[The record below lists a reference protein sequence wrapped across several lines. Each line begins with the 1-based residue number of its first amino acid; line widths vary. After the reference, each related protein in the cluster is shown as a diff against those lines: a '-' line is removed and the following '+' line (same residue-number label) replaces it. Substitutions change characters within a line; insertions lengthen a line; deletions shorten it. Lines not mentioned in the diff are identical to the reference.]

1 MKSLQSQ
8 KMDDALSSDI
18 KFLENLLDLINTDF
32 IKFEELI
39 SAEAIKKIE
48 PFYYRKTWGGAG
60 LIIKRLARLRP
71 LRTSAI
77 VIIDPN
83 AIHLSRLVYLL
94 KHNLK
99 CIYFQNKDA
108 FYYGIGKAL
117 LDHQGA
123 ELAHQCVIIV
133 KYAINFLEEFK

>member
-1 MKSLQSQ
+1 
-8 KMDDALSSDI
+8 MDDALSSDI

-77 VIIDPN
+77 VIIDPM
-83 AIHLSRLVYLL
+83 LS
-94 KHNLK
+94 
-99 CIYFQNKDA
+99 IYQDW
-108 FYYGIGKAL
+108 
-117 LDHQGA
+117 
-123 ELAHQCVIIV
+123 CTC
-133 KYAINFLEEFK
+133 